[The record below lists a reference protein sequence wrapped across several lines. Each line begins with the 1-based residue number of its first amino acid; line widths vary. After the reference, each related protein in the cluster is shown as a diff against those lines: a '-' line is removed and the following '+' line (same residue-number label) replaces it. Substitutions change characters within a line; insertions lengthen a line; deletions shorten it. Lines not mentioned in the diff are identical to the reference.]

1 MRALFYLLFAGMY
14 YVWRFLLPIQ
24 QDRVVMINTHD
35 RPMDGN
41 LGEVYRV
48 LQKRHPHL
56 RFSWIRRVSFRPFR
70 PARIVETFRYMVVNP
85 YVLARARI
93 IFLDNVFL
101 PFAFMKFRRD
111 VRVVQLWHGC
121 GAIKKFGQDV
131 NRGLLRYLE
140 KKANARYTDLVVNSQ
155 SVVSQ
160 YISAFGVSE
169 NILRVTGLP
178 RTDYFFDHD
187 RVERGRQLFFER
199 YPELRGKKLLLYS
212 PTFRDHEVRNP
223 QVPLDFAQLA
233 ALLGDDWRCLLRLH
247 PYVAKHANLKPE
259 HVVDVSEYPDLNGL
273 LAAADVLVTDY
284 SSIIFEY
291 SLLNK
296 PMVFYP
302 YDLESFRLHQRGFY
316 VDYERFVPGPI
327 VRNVEQL
334 AEAVKHG
341 LNPEMSSAF
350 REKYFDYL
358 DGKSTERLVALV
370 MDIRPPS

>member
-1 MRALFYLLFAGMY
+1 VRALFYLLFAGMY
-14 YVWRFLLPIQ
+14 YIWRFLLPIR
-24 QDRVVMINTHD
+24 QDWVVMINTHD
-35 RPMDGN
+35 RDMDGN
-41 LGEVYRV
+41 VGQVYQA
-48 LQKRHPHL
+48 LHKRYGHL
-56 RFSWIRRVSFRPFR
+56 KFFWIRRIPFRPFR
-70 PARIVETFRYMVVNP
+70 PARVFEAFQYMVVNP
-85 YVLARARI
+85 YLLARARY

-101 PFAFMKFRRD
+101 PFAFMRFRKD
-111 VRVVQLWHGC
+111 VKVVQLWHGC

-169 NILRVTGLP
+169 KILRVTGLP
-178 RTDYFFDHD
+178 RTDYFLDPD
-187 RVERGRQLFFER
+187 RVERGRQTFFER

-223 QVPLDFAQLA
+223 QVPLDFAQLTL
-233 ALLGDDWRCLLRLH
+233 LLGDEWRFLLRLH
-247 PYVAKHANLKPE
+247 PYVARFADIKRK
-259 HVVDVSEYPDLNGL
+259 HVVDVSDYPDLNGL
-273 LAAADVLVTDY
+273 LAASDVLVTDY

-302 YDLESFRLHQRGFY
+302 YDLESFRSHQRGFY

-327 VRNVEQL
+327 VRNEEHL
-334 AEAVKHG
+334 AETVKHG
-341 LNPEMSSAF
+341 LNPAMSSAF
-350 REKYFDYL
+350 RDQYFDYL
-358 DGKSTERLVALV
+358 DGKSTERLIALV
-370 MDIRPPS
+370 VDIRPPL